1 MQCFSRSKFSIYNC
15 NVKSIQR
22 PIDNFRTDNIQEHEV
37 SEQHKAATN
46 FAERPEAEVKKSEGA
61 RCVHM

>member
-1 MQCFSRSKFSIYNC
+1 MTVQ
-15 NVKSIQR
+15 
-22 PIDNFRTDNIQEHEV
+22 RTDLITIHNNIQEHEV

>member
-1 MQCFSRSKFSIYNC
+1 MLVFYCPSQKKTGKFVSGW
-15 NVKSIQR
+15 S
-22 PIDNFRTDNIQEHEV
+22 NFRIDDIQAHEV